1 MVDER
6 GGPNLGFSGAYA
18 QIGYFLTGESRPY
31 DRKKGIFC
39 SRSRFRRVNCSAAE
53 SAGSVEVVSQGW
65 SYIDL
70 NDKRIQGG
78 ELGNYILGVNWYL
91 SRLAKLQVMYMH
103 SFLEDA
109 DTGASDTKMAAVH
122 AQFRF

>member
-31 DRKKGIFC
+31 DRKKGVFAQPEPIQ
-39 SRSRFRRVNCSAAE
+39 
-53 SAGSVEVVSQGW
+53 AGELFGSGIGAWEVVAGW

-70 NDKRIQGG
+70 NDKSIQGG

-109 DTGASDTKMAAVH
+109 DTGASDTKMAAVR